1 MNTQIAIGADT
12 QIRRTEDL
20 VASDLEGETV
30 MMSVRSGMYY
40 GLDNI
45 GSRVWQLIE
54 QPRSVAELTD
64 ILLQEYAVERAQCE
78 RDVIA
83 LLNEMHGEGIVDVVH
98 LDWLTQRAES

>member
-1 MNTQIAIGADT
+1 MNMQRAIGADT
-12 QIRRTEDL
+12 LIRRGEEL

-30 MMSVRSGMYY
+30 MMSVQSGMYY
-40 GLDNI
+40 GLDSI

-54 QPRSVAELTD
+54 QPRSVSELCD

-83 LLNEMHGEGIVDVVH
+83 LLNEMHGEGIVDI
-98 LDWLTQRAES
+98 LGAPAA

>member
-1 MNTQIAIGADT
+1 MNMQRAIGADT
-12 QIRRTEDL
+12 LIRRSEEL

-40 GLDNI
+40 GLDSI
-45 GSRVWQLIE
+45 GSRLWQLIE
-54 QPRSVAELTD
+54 QPRSVSELCD

-83 LLNEMHGEGIVDVVH
+83 LLNEMHGEGIVDV
-98 LDWLTQRAES
+98 LGAAAA